1 MTSII
6 GGFDRQFE
14 GFQVQ
19 GNLSVHPHG
28 DITYG
33 GNGSIEASGALYV
46 DCIKSYSTNGNIC
59 ILENIFFSDNQLVS
73 LSSSPSFSISDGSF
87 LLSGG
92 LSINNSTD
100 AVSITSGGTITTAGG
115 VAIGKQL
122 FVGQDGV
129 FESNIFVDNTVYS
142 DYIDANSSNSV
153 TIQNNFIVTND
164 TITSLS
170 QSPSI
175 NSSTG
180 SFISEG
186 GISINNTTNATD
198 LTSGGAL
205 TIAGGTSIAKDL
217 YVGGQTFLYDNL
229 SIYNSLVTLNDTSSL
244 LIQNTVDASEFSGG
258 ALTVLGGM
266 SIGQSFYVNG
276 STFLKD
282 GLDTNKKRITNVALP
297 VDGWDAVNKNYL
309 LAQLQS
315 FTPGGG
321 DGEGECCNVNP
332 TGPTV
337 QITYQL
343 NENVLIPEDIPTF
356 TFDSSIYR
364 SFVSYVYLD
373 AVSGS
378 KHTLFMIKGVYK
390 QSGWVVN
397 TSFIGDPSGIDFYV
411 RTSETHA
418 IIQYTNKNTFGPSY
432 ILFNTPYFVRVDTTE
447 NVERTIT
454 LNESVS
460 QPEATNILYIGGS
473 IVATQ
478 GLAYVSV
485 DNKYAFF
492 IINTVLSEGQWK
504 YHTTFIGDDTNV
516 RFYLDTTGE
525 VGTLMYTNNN
535 SSPANVIWKETKIT
549 ASTQQYE
556 LQLNTSIPVALSQ
569 LQLGNLN
576 ERTKHYTISVEV
588 PNENKA
594 AFYFIDAILDG
605 NLWKINTRFMGSPI
619 GVDFSCQTVNGIG
632 TIYYTNTNTTQ
643 TILRYIV
650 TTPQAYTPP
659 GVGSGGT
666 GVTSLLEN
674 AVLRG
679 NGTQGILAT
688 TDFIYEDYT
697 VKLSALSSIEIYN
710 DTEPIN
716 STTGMTITTLGGA
729 SIGKDLYVD
738 HVNITPSSG
747 DLVKESEYSAQNN
760 LSTPE
765 IIDGFRF
772 DSNKVRAFHAL
783 VSVEV
788 ICDGLELYSCHDI
801 HGINKESQWVINNRF
816 IGDNTGISFSIDY
829 DNQYGQLK
837 YTSQN
842 HQNWQQSKIK
852 FRALTTTK

>member
-1 MTSII
+1 MASII

-14 GFQVQ
+14 GFQVS

-46 DCIKSYSTNGNIC
+46 DCIKAYSTNGNIC
-59 ILENIFFSDNQLVS
+59 ILDNIFFSDNQLTS
-73 LSSSPSFSISDGSF
+73 FSSSPSLSISEGSF

-92 LSINNSTD
+92 LSIDNSTD
-100 AVSITSGGTITTAGG
+100 ALSVTSGGTITTNGG
-115 VAIGKQL
+115 ASIAKQL
-122 FVGQDGV
+122 FVGDNTYL
-129 FESNIFVDNTVYS
+129 ESNVYINETLYVDSITN
-142 DYIDANSSNSV
+142 NSSSNVS
-153 TIQNNFIVTND
+153 IQNNLII
-164 TITSLS
+164 TIDNISSLS
-170 QSPSI
+170 NLPSV

-180 SFISEG
+180 SFVLNG
-186 GISINNTTNATD
+186 GISIDNTSNASD

-205 TIAGGTSIAKDL
+205 TVAGGASIAKDL
-217 YVGGQTFLYDNL
+217 YVGGTTYLYEDVNL
-229 SIYNSLVTLNDTSSL
+229 YNSLVTLDSGSSL
-244 LIQNTVDASEFSGG
+244 IIQNTLDASEFSGG

-266 SIGQSFYVNG
+266 SLGQSFYVNG
-276 STFLKD
+276 STYLKN
-282 GLDTNKKRITNVALP
+282 GLDTNKQRITNVALP
-297 VDGWDAVNKNYL
+297 IDGWDAVNKNYL
-309 LAQLQS
+309 LAQLQA

-321 DGEGECCNVNP
+321 DGGGECCNVNP
-332 TGPTV
+332 TGPSV

-378 KHTLFMIKGVYK
+378 RHTLFTIKGVYRD
-390 QSGWVVN
+390 SGWVVN
-397 TSFIGDPSGIDFYV
+397 TSFIGDPSGVDFYV

-418 IIQYTNKNTFGPSY
+418 IIQYTNKNTIGPSY

-447 NVERTIT
+447 NVERTLTLTESIT
-454 LNESVS
+454 
-460 QPEATNILYIGGS
+460 QPEPTNILYIGGS
-473 IVATQ
+473 IIATQ

-485 DNKYAFF
+485 ANKHAFF
-492 IINTVLSEGQWK
+492 IINTILSDGQWK
-504 YHTTFIGDDTNV
+504 YHTTFIGDETNV
-516 RFYLDTTGE
+516 RFYLETSGG
-525 VGTLMYTNNN
+525 VGTLTYTNNN
-535 SSPANVIWKETKIT
+535 NTPANVIWKETRIT
-549 ASTQQYE
+549 ASTQQIE
-556 LQLNTSIPVALSQ
+556 LQLNTLTPVSISQ

-576 ERTKHYTISVEV
+576 ERTKHYMISVEV

-605 NLWKINTRFMGSPI
+605 NLWKINTRFMGTPI
-619 GVDFSCQTVNGIG
+619 GVNFSCQTVNDIG
-632 TIYYTNTNTTQ
+632 TLYYTNTNTTQ
-643 TILRYIV
+643 TILRYLV
-650 TTPQAYTPP
+650 STPQAYTPP

-688 TDFIYEDYT
+688 SDFLYENYT
-697 VKLSALSSIEIYN
+697 LKLSADSSIEIYN
-710 DTEPIN
+710 ETQPIN
-716 STTGMTITTLGGA
+716 STTGISFTTLGGA
-729 SIGKDLYVD
+729 SINKDLYVN

-747 DLVKESEYSAQNN
+747 DLIKEKEYSAQNN
-760 LSTPE
+760 VVNPQ

-772 DSNKVRAFHAL
+772 DSSKVRAFHAL

-788 ICDGLELYSCHDI
+788 ICDGVELYSCHDI

-816 IGDNTGISFSIDY
+816 IGDNTGVNFSIDY

-837 YTSQN
+837 YTSPDYP
-842 HQNWQQSKIK
+842 NWQQSKIK
-852 FRALTTTK
+852 FRALTTSK